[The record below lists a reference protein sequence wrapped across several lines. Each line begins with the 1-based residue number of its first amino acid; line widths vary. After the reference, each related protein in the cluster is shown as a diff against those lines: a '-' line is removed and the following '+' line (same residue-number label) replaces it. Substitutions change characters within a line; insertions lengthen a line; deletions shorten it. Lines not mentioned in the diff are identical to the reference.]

1 MDWIRR
7 ICVPMML
14 FCAVLGLRGMYR
26 PDIVGRMVQWSAT
39 TSRKLPGRNNRPR
52 TKPTKV
58 TTLASTHRDRGD
70 LPSFENGGVVFFYHI
85 YKTGGST
92 VGKMLHEIAS
102 TRHRI
107 HFTMIRKNI
116 DWQACLWA
124 LRMAEHGKKT
134 VIIEFHIEHPAPQ
147 FPSLVEIA
155 PTVDRWRT
163 EAHKRRLG
171 FFSFTLV
178 REPVAHAISF
188 FNFFSVGSQK
198 EIGDWNP
205 FKRMSAT
212 PENFMRTF
220 VGNRQ
225 CQMLGT
231 DPESTGSVPADV
243 LRQPIPSND
252 SDRRISPGERDDDL
266 NYLSACHSGKVKQ
279 VLYRTL
285 DWVGTT
291 EDLSNVTLP
300 LLTKLLLDDA
310 SVGQKIKP
318 FKVFSKNVNKI
329 KGVKR
334 KDLPREALDRILEET
349 ELDRDIYEEVLKNNT
364 LRGLGLDLNFRSFR

>member
-7 ICVPMML
+7 ICVSVL
-14 FCAVLGLRGMYR
+14 LCCTVLGLRGTFR
-26 PDIVGRMVQWSAT
+26 PDIIVGRMVRSTTTISSKLPRRNHQTTTKSAT
-39 TSRKLPGRNNRPR
+39 M
-52 TKPTKV
+52 
-58 TTLASTHRDRGD
+58 AATHRDRGD
-70 LPSFENGGVVFFYHI
+70 LPSFENGGIIFFYHI

-102 TRHRI
+102 TRHRM

-116 DWQACLWA
+116 DWQTCLWA
-124 LRMAEHGKKT
+124 LNMAQNGKKT
-134 VIIEFHIEHPAPQ
+134 VILEFHIEHPAPE
-147 FPSLVEIA
+147 FPSLVEMA
-155 PTVDRWRT
+155 PTIERWRND
-163 EAHKRRLG
+163 AHRRKLG

-198 EIGDWNP
+198 ELGDWNP

-212 PENFMRTF
+212 PENLMRTF

-231 DPESTGSVPADV
+231 DPESTGSVPADI
-243 LRQPIPSND
+243 LREPLPSD
-252 SDRRISPGERDDDL
+252 LSDRKISPYVRDDDL
-266 NYLSACHSGKVKQ
+266 NYLSACHAGKVKQ

-291 EDLSNVTLP
+291 EELSNVTLP
-300 LLTKLLLDDA
+300 LLTKLVLDDA
-310 SVGQKIKP
+310 SVGLKVKP
-318 FKVFSKNVNKI
+318 FKVFSKNIDKI
-329 KGVKR
+329 KGVKK
-334 KDLPREALDRILEET
+334 KDLSREALDRIVEET
-349 ELDRDIYEEVLKNNT
+349 ELDRDIYKEVLRNNT
-364 LRGLGLDLNFRSFR
+364 LRGLGLDQHFRSLR